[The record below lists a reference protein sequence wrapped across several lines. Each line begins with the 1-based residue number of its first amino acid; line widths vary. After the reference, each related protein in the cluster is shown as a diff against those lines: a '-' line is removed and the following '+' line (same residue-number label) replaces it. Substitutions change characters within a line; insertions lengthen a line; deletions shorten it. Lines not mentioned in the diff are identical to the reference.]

1 MPHLEQ
7 FINIINFLISKKYLN
22 IKKIKL
28 NNKIF
33 PLVENIIW
41 LVANR
46 ASRILV
52 GIITLGAIA
61 RHLGVHDFGSLNYAI
76 SFAAIFGSLAS
87 LGLEGVVVQEQLKNP
102 GGAQRILATSF
113 WLRLVGGGLSM
124 CAAFGSALILGD
136 SFYGALLVLIVA
148 TGFLPGAFEVIEL
161 HFQKDVRAKVTVKIR
176 FIAILIS
183 AVLKLTLVVAGAP
196 LIWFAVM
203 QAVEQALLAGGLWY
217 VYRANGGKLLT
228 ICPSAEYATRFI
240 KQSWAIVLSG
250 LMVAVYFRS
259 EQVVIRS
266 LLGDTSLGLYSASSR
281 IMELWGFVSSAIVTT
296 AFPLLVGMKVK
307 NPEKFRQSV
316 QIIYDV
322 LTWAGVAVAASVTLL
337 APYVVPLIF
346 GSAFKSSIPVLIIH
360 SWTAPV
366 TFAASLRSM
375 MMILEEQNH
384 LHLPIAIGGLILYL
398 PCTIFLTSLF
408 GITGA
413 AMSLLANY
421 WITGYASSFLI
432 PALKKDGYAQSL
444 AIAAPIRITSIINS
458 IKDICKA

>member
-1 MPHLEQ
+1 M
-7 FINIINFLISKKYLN
+7 SR
-22 IKKIKL
+22 
-28 NNKIF
+28 
-33 PLVENIIW
+33 
-41 LVANR
+41 VA
-46 ASRILV
+46 V

-61 RHLGVHDFGSLNYAI
+61 RHLGAHDFGSLNYAI
-76 SFAAIFGSLAS
+76 SFTAIFGSIAS
-87 LGLEGVVVQEQLKNP
+87 LGLEGVVIQEQLRNP
-102 GGAQRILATSF
+102 GHTQQILATSF
-113 WLRLVGGGLSM
+113 WLRLIGGGLAM
-124 CAAFGSALILGD
+124 CASFGSALILGD
-136 SFYGALLVLIVA
+136 GFSGALLVLIVA
-148 TGFLPGAFEVIEL
+148 TGFLPSAFEVIEL

-203 QAVEQALLAGGLWY
+203 QSVEQALLAGGLWY
-217 VYRANGGKLLT
+217 IYRANGGKLLT
-228 ICPSAEYATRFI
+228 LCPSAEYATRFI

-266 LLGDTSLGLYSASSR
+266 LLGDTSVGLYSASSR

-316 QIIYDV
+316 QIIYDL
-322 LTWAGVAVAASVTLL
+322 LTWAGVAVAILVTFL

-346 GSAFKSSIPVLIIH
+346 GYGFKASIPVLIIH

-366 TFAASLRSM
+366 TFAANFRSM
-375 MMILEEQNH
+375 MMILDEQNQ
-384 LHLPIAIGGLILYL
+384 LHLPIALCGLLLYV
-398 PCTIFLTSLF
+398 PSTIFLTSAF
-408 GITGA
+408 GIIGA
-413 AMSLLANY
+413 AISLLANY
-421 WITGYASSFLI
+421 WITGYGSSLII

-444 AIAAPIRITSIINS
+444 AIVAPFRFNGIIKSFKN
-458 IKDICKA
+458 ICKE